1 MRLIH
6 SLLIALLGISACPGS
21 IVLAASNQ
29 LTGHPSPY
37 LELHADDPVH
47 WQSWQA
53 DVFEQARASNRM
65 VLVSVGYFSCHWCHV
80 MQRQS
85 YQHAPTAEF
94 LNNNFISVKVD
105 RELEPDLDRRLI
117 TFVEQVR
124 GVAGWPLN
132 VFLTPDGY
140 PLTGFTYLPRDDFLG
155 LLKHLDEE
163 WKQNHAALSTS
174 AREFFE
180 LELEYADGQLENRE
194 VADSE
199 LLDDFINQSMQN
211 ADELMGGFG
220 NTSKF
225 PNVPQLDAL
234 LDSLRHADNPDL
246 DVADF
251 VQLSLST
258 MASHNL
264 RDHING
270 GFFRYTTDS
279 DWQIPNFEKMLYDNA
294 LLAALFL
301 KADRLWPEQ
310 NYATIALQTLDFT
323 EARLKH
329 NEGGYMSSLSAVDGE
344 NREGAA
350 YLWNDARLSVL
361 LDATELKHLRQH
373 WQRDTVGNDFLLRPR
388 TATKNAAQSILN
400 RDIRRKLQASSAG
413 IMPVDDKRLASWNA
427 MMLEALTLAADYD
440 DRFTDSAKQL
450 FQQMQ
455 ELFLVEDSM
464 IRFAGHA
471 DLAAAVFEDY
481 AYTAHAFFQYGRR
494 FDSAEATELARH
506 LTEQAGHRF
515 LKQGRWQSTTQ
526 SVIPLAPGK
535 WVIEDLVFYSPMTRW
550 LRTALSVPGLDAEL
564 RASASGMM
572 QRVTQAMID
581 RPYYHGSF
589 ILLRAYP
596 PEQISP
602 N

>member
-6 SLLIALLGISACPGS
+6 SLLITFLSISACTGS
-21 IVLAASNQ
+21 VVLAASNQ

-37 LELHADDPVH
+37 LNLHADDPVH

-53 DVFEQARASNRM
+53 EVFEQAHASNRL

-85 YQHAPTAEF
+85 YQHAPTARY

-132 VFLTPDGY
+132 VFLTPEGY
-140 PLTGFTYLPRDDFLG
+140 PLTGFTYLPRDDFLS

-163 WKQNHAALSTS
+163 WKQNHVALSTS

-180 LELEYADGQLENRE
+180 LEREHADDQLVNRK
-194 VADSE
+194 VTNTE

-225 PNVPQLDAL
+225 ANVPQLDAL
-234 LDSLRHADNPDL
+234 LDSLRHADKPDL

-258 MASHNL
+258 MASRNL

-270 GFFRYTTDS
+270 GFFRYTTDP
-279 DWQIPNFEKMLYDNA
+279 DWQTPHFEKMLYDNA

-310 NYATIALQTLDFT
+310 NYATIALQTLDFA

-329 NEGGYMSSLSAVDGE
+329 SEGGYMSSLSAVDGE

-350 YLWNDARLSVL
+350 YLWNDARLNAL
-361 LDATELKHLRQH
+361 LNDTELKHLRQH
-373 WQRDTVGNDFLLRPR
+373 WQRDKVGNDFLLRPR
-388 TATKNAAQSILN
+388 TATRNAARSILN
-400 RDIRRKLQASSAG
+400 RDIRRKLQASGAG

-440 DRFTDSAKQL
+440 DRFTDRAKQL

-455 ELFLVEDSM
+455 VLFLIDDSM

-471 DLAAAVFEDY
+471 DLAAAAFEDY
-481 AYTAHAFFQYGRR
+481 AYTAHAFLQYGRR
-494 FDSAEATELARH
+494 FNNAKATELARQ
-506 LTEQAGHRF
+506 LTEQAGRRF
-515 LKQGRWQSTTQ
+515 LKQGRWQSAAQ
-526 SVIPLAPGK
+526 SVIPLAADK

-550 LRTALSVPGLDAEL
+550 LRVALSVPRLDAEL
-564 RASASGMM
+564 RASAAGMM
-572 QRVTQAMID
+572 LRVTQTMLD
-581 RPYYHGSF
+581 RPFYHGSF

-596 PEQISP
+596 PKQI
-602 N
+602 